1 MIKNWQ
7 IFNENQESEEFRYES
22 ELLEVISDLMDDD
35 LAELVHSESLY
46 YKEESVNLSAQLSRA
61 PYKLYGSVPC
71 HMFRLEIKVETK
83 FIQSNSTWCKDVD
96 IFQKIYSILGSI
108 KSWAKGEDLTFLF
121 QVQDNNLNLLF
132 IQND

>member
-35 LAELVHSESLY
+35 LAELVYSESLY
-46 YKEESVNLSAQLSRA
+46 YKELGPDLLSRE

-96 IFQKIYSILGSI
+96 IFQKIYPILGSI
-108 KSWAKGEDLTFLF
+108 KSWAKGEDLKFLF